1 MKTKSIYVISVFLL
15 MCSSCKA
22 EEIPLLPDNN
32 EEAPVES
39 PVSSNRAMIAS
50 YNTIFEK
57 GIEDIEGKGVLVSWR
72 WLSSDPNDIKFDI
85 YRSTNGDS
93 FRKLNKKPISSS
105 NYKDPKA
112 DVSKKNEYQ
121 VRIAGTD
128 EILCSCTFTP
138 EMATTF
144 YRTIPLRMDDL
155 PQCPTKS
162 YLVSDAAIG
171 DLDGD
176 GEYEIV
182 IKRHTESIDNAK
194 SGLAEGSCLLEAYR
208 LNGTFMWRID
218 LGPNIR
224 PGTHY
229 TPFIV
234 YDLNGDGKAELA
246 VRTSEMTKFGDGTV
260 IGDVD
265 NDGKT
270 YYVDT
275 NEANK
280 TYGKTLEGPEF
291 LSIIDG
297 VTGTEI
303 ARTDYIGRGDKST
316 QAEYWGDSYAN
327 RIDRFLMGVGHFSS
341 QNGKPS
347 IVMCRG
353 YYKNF
358 QIVALD
364 LQGNE
369 LKKRWHFDTYPNYQD
384 YCGQGNH
391 NLAIGD
397 VDGDGKDEII
407 YGACAIDHDGKG
419 LYTTGLGH
427 GDALHLGKFDPDRKG
442 LQVVCCHEKPKMYGD
457 CGTEMRDAATGE
469 ILVRIPGNG
478 TDVARCMVA
487 DVDPDTPGC
496 EIWAST
502 PKGQMYSCKG
512 KLLSKRAPVYKP
524 GANYT
529 YNMGVW
535 WSGSL
540 NRQMLDRGRV
550 VAYGSEGT
558 PEILFIAGSHGST
571 TASGTKDN
579 PCFYADIWGDWRE
592 EMIFV
597 NSEHT
602 ELRIFT
608 TDFESKYRFH
618 PLMDDHIYRMSA
630 TLQNV
635 GYNQPTHTGFYI
647 GSDLDKK

>member
-1 MKTKSIYVISVFLL
+1 MKARSLYAISVFFL

-22 EEIPLLPDNN
+22 EEISLLPDNN

-39 PVSSNRAMIAS
+39 ATSTNRAMVAS

-57 GIEDIEGKGVLVSWR
+57 GIENVEQKGVLISWR
-72 WLSSDPNDIKFDI
+72 WLSSDPSDITFDI

-93 FRKLNKKPISSS
+93 YRKLNKKPITSS
-105 NYKDPKA
+105 NYKDLKA

-121 VRIAGTD
+121 IRIANTD
-128 EILCSCTFTP
+128 NILCSCIFTP
-138 EMATTF
+138 EMAATF
-144 YRTIPLRMDDL
+144 YRSIPLKMDNL
-155 PQCPTKS
+155 PKTNKP

-224 PGTHY
+224 QGTHY

-246 VRTSEMTKFGDGTV
+246 VRTAEMTKFGDGKT
-260 IGDVD
+260 IGDV
-265 NDGKT
+265 NKDGYT

-275 NEANK
+275 NKDSK
-280 TYGKTLEGPEF
+280 TYGKILEGPEF

-297 VTGTEI
+297 ITGVEI
-303 ARTDYIGRGDKST
+303 ARTNYIDRGTKDT
-316 QAEYWGDSYAN
+316 QEEYWGDSYGN
-327 RIDRFLMGVGHFSS
+327 RIDRFLMGVGHFNSP
-341 QNGKPS
+341 NGKP
-347 IVMCRG
+347 IIIMCRG

-364 LQGNE
+364 LEGSE

-397 VDGDGKDEII
+397 VDDDGKDEII

-419 LYTTGLGH
+419 LYSTGLGH
-427 GDALHLGKFDPDRKG
+427 GDALHLGKFDPSQKG
-442 LQVVCCHEKPKMYGD
+442 LQVVCCHEKPKLYGD
-457 CGTEMRDAATGE
+457 CGTEMHDAATGK
-469 ILVRIPGNG
+469 ILTRIPGQG
-478 TDVARCMVA
+478 EDIGRCMIA
-487 DVDPDTPGC
+487 DIDPDTPGC
-496 EIWAST
+496 EMWAST
-502 PKGQMYSCKG
+502 PNGNLYSCKG
-512 KLLSKRAPVYKP
+512 ELLAKKAPVYKP
-524 GANYT
+524 GAHYT
-529 YNMGVW
+529 YNMGIW

-550 VAYGSEGT
+550 VAYGQNGT
-558 PEILFIAGSHGST
+558 PEILFIADHHGAT
-571 TASGTKDN
+571 TAHGTKAN
-579 PCFYADIWGDWRE
+579 PSFYADIWGDWRE
-592 EMIFV
+592 EMIYV
-597 NSEHT
+597 TPDYT

-608 TDFESKYRFH
+608 TDFETQYRFR
-618 PLMDDHIYRMSA
+618 PLMDDHIYKMSA

-635 GYNQPTHTGFYI
+635 GYNQPTHTGFYL